1 MYSVYV
7 LRNPLGRLYVG
18 STSQIERRVLQH
30 QSGEGG
36 WTHGRG
42 PWQLV
47 YHEHFPSRAAAMG
60 RERELKSGRGRRW
73 LHGYL
78 TGRAGPPQAD

>member
-7 LRNPLGRLYVG
+7 LRNPQGRLYVG
-18 STSQIERRVLQH
+18 STSEMERRVLQH
-30 QSGEGG
+30 QRDEGG

-47 YHEHFPSRAAAMG
+47 YYEHFANRAEAMG
-60 RERELKSGRGRRW
+60 RERGLKGGRGRRW
-73 LHGYL
+73 LLGYL
-78 TGRAGPPQAD
+78 NGRAGPPSAD

>member
-7 LRNPLGRLYVG
+7 LGNPQGRLYVG
-18 STSQIERRVLQH
+18 STSEMERRVLQH
-30 QSGEGG
+30 HRDEGG

-47 YHEHFPSRAAAMG
+47 YYEHFPDRAEGMG
-60 RERELKSGRGRRW
+60 SERELKGGRGRRW
-73 LHGYL
+73 LLGYL
-78 TGRAGPPQAD
+78 NGRAGLPMAG